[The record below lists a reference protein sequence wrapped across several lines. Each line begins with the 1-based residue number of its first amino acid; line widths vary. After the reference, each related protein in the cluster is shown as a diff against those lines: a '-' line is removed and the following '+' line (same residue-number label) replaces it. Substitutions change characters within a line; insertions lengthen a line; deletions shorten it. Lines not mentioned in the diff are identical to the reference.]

1 MCKKDSLKEVI
12 DMRYLKTNN
21 LNWGKLCKG
30 EIQVKQLE
38 ININDVDKGIEQKD
52 KLIQRKINIKE

>member
-1 MCKKDSLKEVI
+1 
-12 DMRYLKTNN
+12 MRYLKTNN